1 MAEFTYQDKRPINN
15 DILIPGNRHGIS
27 EYYYWYYN
35 VTVKD
40 ENGILLSGVE
50 MYNSSGTKVATS
62 NNSGKISY
70 YAGETTLNIPPSDTF
85 TFKKVGYFQKDVS
98 ITATRN
104 TTYTPV
110 VMSQIQIVSDL
121 VYFDIFVKDRLDNS
135 PISGATINVYTDS
148 NYSKSFEYQ
157 PSITTDSNGLGSVCH
172 RICK

>member
-1 MAEFTYQDKRPINN
+1 MAEFTYQDKRPIN
-15 DILIPGNRHGIS
+15 DILIPDYRPGVS
-27 EYYYWYYN
+27 ECYFWYYN

-62 NNSGKISY
+62 NSGKISY

-85 TFKKVGYFQKDVS
+85 TFKKVGYFQKDVL
-98 ITATRN
+98 ITAT
-104 TTYTPV
+104 TGVIYTPV

-121 VYFDIFVKDRLDNS
+121 VYFDVFVKDESTDS

-148 NYSKSFEYQ
+148 NYSKSFEIKKYNCAVTSAA
-157 PSITTDSNGLGSVCH
+157 P
-172 RICK
+172 